1 MKVILAETAGFC
13 YGVER
18 AVNLARE
25 TAKARGGAMLGSIV
39 HNAGVVR
46 EIEDLGMRL
55 ITSPDQ
61 AKAGETVLIRA
72 HGEPRAT
79 LDALRERGAEVVSAV
94 CPHVERIRKLAQE
107 AEHEGRRVI
116 LIGERHH
123 PEVQGIAGWCSDPL
137 IFENVQEA
145 QKYLQEHPDFAHLPS
160 IMLAQTTCI
169 RALWESCVKFLK
181 KQCTNLKINDTIC
194 NATQKR
200 QTEAAELSAKVDAMV
215 VVGDRR
221 SANTRHLTEI
231 CRENCGKVLQIESA
245 DELSPE
251 FFSGCRVAGLTA
263 GASTPA
269 SIIMEVLTTMT
280 EENIN
285 TTAPETSESFEEL
298 LEKSFKTLNTGDKVT
313 GIVTAIGT
321 TEIQV
326 DVGCK
331 QAGYIPVSELSSD
344 PDVKPEDVVK
354 VGDEIEAYVVRV
366 NDVEGYATLSKK
378 RLDAVKLW
386 EDIETAVEDKTVLE
400 GTVTEVNK
408 GGIVV
413 SVKGVRVFVPASQSG
428 MPKDSDLGQMVKQ
441 KVKLRVTEVNRARRR
456 VVGSIKSVLNEERQA
471 AQAAIWEGIEVG
483 KHYDG
488 VVKSMTSYGVFVD
501 IGGVDGMV
509 HISELSWSRIK
520 HPSEVVKVGDTVDFT
535 VAADVPHAAAGWD
548 AYPFTITDTAS
559 KGLQIAAKSAFTVQ
573 FGDHTTVD
581 PDLYTITQ
589 EGNAQSGT
597 TTTIYFADATTLA
610 GRTIVVSYQG
620 TVTKD
625 ALDGLSGSGDNK
637 ATITTK
643 DGTSGEGKTVLKTYG
658 FQFTK
663 IGKEGNE
670 AKPLAGAKFVVK
682 NAEGKFL
689 KQAEDGAWSFVSDQN
704 DAKTFTTENDGLVKV
719 AGLAAG
725 TYTVVETQAPTGY
738 AQNFRVTFNVE
749 ITDEGL
755 VTFEPDALRQVQP
768 VDNTTANATATVLNV
783 KSVTQLPLTGAAGT
797 VLFTVVALL
806 VGGAG
811 VAVAVKSRRRTY

>member
-72 HGEPRAT
+72 HGESRAT

-137 IFENVQEA
+137 IFENVQEV

-354 VGDEIEAYVVRV
+354 VGDEIEVYVKSYDPENQKVSL
-366 NDVEGYATLSKK
+366 GYKK
-378 RLDAVKLW
+378 EEDNPWVKL
-386 EDIETAVEDKTVLE
+386 ENEVPVGTEFTAP
-400 GTVTEVNK
+400 
-408 GGIVV
+408 VV
-413 SVKGVRVFVPASQSG
+413 SITKFGAFVRI
-428 MPKDSDLGQMVKQ
+428 MP
-441 KVKLRVTEVNRARRR
+441 
-456 VVGSIKSVLNEERQA
+456 
-471 AQAAIWEGIEVG
+471 GI
-483 KHYDG
+483 DG
-488 VVKSMTSYGVFVD
+488 L
-501 IGGVDGMV
+501 V
-509 HISELSWSRIK
+509 HISEISNERVNKVSDVL
-520 HPSEVVKVGDTVDFT
+520 KVGDEVRVKLTAVDFDRKRISLSMK
-535 VAADVPHAAAGWD
+535 ACLDENGED
-548 AYPFTITDTAS
+548 A
-559 KGLQIAAKSAFTVQ
+559 
-573 FGDHTTVD
+573 
-581 PDLYTITQ
+581 
-589 EGNAQSGT
+589 E
-597 TTTIYFADATTLA
+597 
-610 GRTIVVSYQG
+610 
-620 TVTKD
+620 
-625 ALDGLSGSGDNK
+625 
-637 ATITTK
+637 
-643 DGTSGEGKTVLKTYG
+643 
-658 FQFTK
+658 
-663 IGKEGNE
+663 
-670 AKPLAGAKFVVK
+670 
-682 NAEGKFL
+682 
-689 KQAEDGAWSFVSDQN
+689 
-704 DAKTFTTENDGLVKV
+704 
-719 AGLAAG
+719 
-725 TYTVVETQAPTGY
+725 
-738 AQNFRVTFNVE
+738 
-749 ITDEGL
+749 
-755 VTFEPDALRQVQP
+755 
-768 VDNTTANATATVLNV
+768 
-783 KSVTQLPLTGAAGT
+783 
-797 VLFTVVALL
+797 
-806 VGGAG
+806 
-811 VAVAVKSRRRTY
+811 

>member
-1 MKVILAETAGFC
+1 MKVILAESAGFC

-18 AVNLARE
+18 AVKLARQ
-25 TAKARGGAMLGSIV
+25 TAGERGGAMLGSIV
-39 HNAGVVR
+39 HNAGVVQ
-46 EIEDLGMRL
+46 EIEALGMRL
-55 ITSPDQ
+55 ITDPQ
-61 AKAGETVLIRA
+61 EARAGETVLIRA
-72 HGEPRAT
+72 HGEPKET
-79 LDALRERGAEVVSAV
+79 LDALRARGAEIVSAV
-94 CPHVERIRKLAQE
+94 CPHVDRIRRLALE
-107 AEHEGRRVI
+107 AEQEGRRVI
-116 LIGERHH
+116 IIGEHRH
-123 PEVQGIAGWCSDPL
+123 PEVQGIAGWCKDPV
-137 IFENVQEA
+137 IFENAGEA
-145 QKYLQEHPDFAHLPS
+145 ASYLQDHPEFAELPS
-160 IMLAQTTCI
+160 ILLAQTTCI
-169 RALWESCVKFLK
+169 RAVWESCVNFLK

-215 VVGDRR
+215 VAGDRR

-231 CRENCGKVLQIESA
+231 CRENCGRVLQIESA

-285 TTAPETSESFEEL
+285 TTAPESESFEEM

-321 TEIQV
+321 TEVQV

-408 GGIVV
+408 GGVVV

-428 MPKDSDLGQMVKQ
+428 LPKDSDLGQMVKQ

-471 AQAAIWEGIEVG
+471 AQAAIWANIEVG

-520 HPSEVVKVGDTVDFT
+520 NPAEVVSIGDHLDVYVISFDPEKRKISLGVKDRTQNPWDVFMNTYKVGDVANVRIVKLMTFGAFAEVVPGVD
-535 VAADVPHAAAGWD
+535 
-548 AYPFTITDTAS
+548 
-559 KGLQIAAKSAFTVQ
+559 GLIHISQIADRRIDKPSDV
-573 FGDHTTVD
+573 
-581 PDLYTITQ
+581 LS
-589 EGNAQSGT
+589 EGQM
-597 TTTIYFADATTLA
+597 
-610 GRTIVVSYQG
+610 V
-620 TVTKD
+620 
-625 ALDGLSGSGDNK
+625 
-637 ATITTK
+637 
-643 DGTSGEGKTVLKTYG
+643 
-658 FQFTK
+658 
-663 IGKEGNE
+663 
-670 AKPLAGAKFVVK
+670 
-682 NAEGKFL
+682 
-689 KQAEDGAWSFVSDQN
+689 
-704 DAKTFTTENDGLVKV
+704 DAK
-719 AGLAAG
+719 
-725 TYTVVETQAPTGY
+725 
-738 AQNFRVTFNVE
+738 
-749 ITDEGL
+749 ITAIDEEKKKISL
-755 VTFEPDALRQVQP
+755 SIR
-768 VDNTTANATATVLNV
+768 
-783 KSVTQLPLTGAAGT
+783 
-797 VLFTVVALL
+797 ALL
-806 VGGAG
+806 NEEETPVEE
-811 VAVAVKSRRRTY
+811 